1 MAAEAVRKH
10 MPSDYPLTSERRTA
24 GGPPVA
30 VLHLVAQR
38 RLSKELHVRSRA
50 FCVLRKLKDHEQ
62 SAQIVHLD
70 IQGTKGE
77 TLEGTLG
84 VI

>member
-1 MAAEAVRKH
+1 MCHPTIRLHLKGELQVA
-10 MPSDYPLTSERRTA
+10 
-24 GGPPVA
+24 PPVA

-62 SAQIVHLD
+62 SAQIAHLD